1 MPGRTEEI
9 AGLLFTGGGSVPIVG
24 RAFLTPYF
32 MKIPYIAYPLLKF
45 CPTHTHTHTH
55 THIHKDTQRTQG
67 PTDWHTHI
75 NLLTPLV
82 LCAHSSFLYWMNN
95 LLISTSTMSF
105 LFQNYSLVEAMIC
118 WLDAVR
124 LSSSCETQVILIEM
138 VWINKIHTQTPL
150 REIKHWKRLVSMKIK
165 DTSLFHNNPLFYQPL
180 LFMGKIQNP
189 WFQPIMFQPC
199 WLTCFFPGATTD
211 KNWLQ

>member
-1 MPGRTEEI
+1 M
-9 AGLLFTGGGSVPIVG
+9 SN
-24 RAFLTPYF
+24 
-32 MKIPYIAYPLLKF
+32 
-45 CPTHTHTHTH
+45 THTHTH

-165 DTSLFHNNPLFYQPL
+165 IPPFFITTPYFTNLSFLWEKFKIPDSSPLCSNLVDWHVF
-180 LFMGKIQNP
+180 
-189 WFQPIMFQPC
+189 FQGPQQIRIGF
-199 WLTCFFPGATTD
+199 
-211 KNWLQ
+211 NR

>member
-1 MPGRTEEI
+1 MLKILELS
-9 AGLLFTGGGSVPIVG
+9 GLFVCLGGLIKIFSAWEDRRNCWVAVYWRGISTHSWQSLPNPLFYEDSIYCLPPFFVQ
-24 RAFLTPYF
+24 
-32 MKIPYIAYPLLKF
+32 
-45 CPTHTHTHTH
+45 HTHTH

-138 VWINKIHTQTPL
+138 VWINKIHT
-150 REIKHWKRLVSMKIK
+150 
-165 DTSLFHNNPLFYQPL
+165 N
-180 LFMGKIQNP
+180 
-189 WFQPIMFQPC
+189 
-199 WLTCFFPGATTD
+199 TTQRN
-211 KNWLQ
+211 KTLETIS